1 MKRLAA
7 AALVT
12 LALAGVLACALVAL
26 RQPASGGDYAAIWGL
41 KARALA
47 RSGSLSAVVRVDPT
61 SLASHPEYPPLW
73 PVLLALFS
81 SPAGRYDDLV
91 VTLLWPLLCAA
102 SALLC
107 FRATRAATPWR
118 ALAASVVALLPFWRV
133 PLTVGYADA
142 LLVVLLLAAL
152 VSVDTPREGPALF
165 GLFFLAALTKQ
176 EGTLAALVAVLL
188 VAVSRRTRS
197 AALGLAGALLGAVP
211 WALWVSAKLPSPPH
225 RDFALAGFDPAK
237 IAAALRAL
245 AHEAGPG
252 ALAWIA
258 GAALLLAL
266 APATLRRRRGLLAA
280 ALLYAGALVLLFGF
294 SVRDLA
300 WHVRFTWERLALV
313 PIALVVPALCEAA
326 SEALTATS
334 PARGESAPG

>member
-1 MKRLAA
+1 VKRLAA

-12 LALAGVLACALVAL
+12 PALAGVLACALVAL

-211 WALWVSAKLPSPPH
+211 WALWVSAKLPSPPTG
-225 RDFALAGFDPAK
+225 RSSASATAPCRFRRSPS
-237 IAAALRAL
+237 
-245 AHEAGPG
+245 G
-252 ALAWIA
+252 ASARRFPRRSFSW
-258 GAALLLAL
+258 GRRRSRG
-266 APATLRRRRGLLAA
+266 RRRRCSPRPFPASTRR
-280 ALLYAGALVLLFGF
+280 GF
-294 SVRDLA
+294 
-300 WHVRFTWERLALV
+300 
-313 PIALVVPALCEAA
+313 
-326 SEALTATS
+326 
-334 PARGESAPG
+334 PARR